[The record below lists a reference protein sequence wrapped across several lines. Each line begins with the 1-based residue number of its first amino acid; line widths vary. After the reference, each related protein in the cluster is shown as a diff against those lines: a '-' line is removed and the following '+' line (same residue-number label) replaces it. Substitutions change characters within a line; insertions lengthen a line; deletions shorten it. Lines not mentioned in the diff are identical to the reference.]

1 MNNCVD
7 TMQPCRVPEASL
19 YCPASTRI
27 PWIPAAG
34 ITVQGPWD
42 SYPAP
47 ESACCDNPEPT
58 AVFNAQGMARITVLT
73 YTSAIGIV
81 P

>member
-1 MNNCVD
+1 M
-7 TMQPCRVPEASL
+7 S
-19 YCPASTRI
+19 
-27 PWIPAAG
+27 WIPAAG

-58 AVFNAQGMARITVLT
+58 AVFNVQGTAHI
-73 YTSAIGIV
+73 SASHYLDASIV
-81 P
+81 STILCVTLFFED